1 VSDDPLDML
10 NLLVT
15 EAIFRAEALARTGSK
30 DAASAYAEVSRYEDA
45 LAALHPA
52 DDVEGAVARTGA
64 VTAALRAGQ
73 YERARDL
80 ATRYAAD
87 PALSDGRRAE
97 IAEAFASL
105 AQPTVPD
112 RLRRLRDDPALARR
126 RRQLGTGKHAL
137 FDRAA

>member
-1 VSDDPLDML
+1 MSGDPLDVL
-10 NLLVT
+10 NALVT
-15 EAIFRAEALARTGSK
+15 QAIFRAERLSREGST
-30 DAASAYAEVSRYEDA
+30 DAESAYAEVSRYEGA

-52 DDVEGAVARTGA
+52 DDIEGAVARTGA

-73 YERARDL
+73 YDRAREL
-80 ATRYAAD
+80 AARYVAD

-97 IAEAFASL
+97 IAAAFASL
-105 AQPTVPD
+105 APPTVPD

-137 FDRAA
+137 FERAA